1 MKNFLQK
8 KISLC
13 LELRKIKTETTSVWN
28 TFKDMFYLV
37 YLTCSVFLPTSY
49 VFQIKHISQPML
61 LVGLSLYVGVD
72 IWWIT
77 RTNELRIVI
86 NSFLCMWIAI
96 IIEVYKCLHG
106 SAVGTF
112 SICIEILVNENLA
125 TQHFCAIVR

>member
-96 IIEVYKCLHG
+96 IIEVYKCLHV